1 MEGSG
6 KLGTNMNYRN
16 ALLKGAASSAMLL
29 AVCGGANAATVKHHH
44 AKKAAYG
51 AAPAATY
58 GTGSELS
65 ELRAEVQALK
75 AQNDALA
82 QNQAAL
88 QAQVAQTQAQTAQ
101 IAADAE
107 SVQDRLDAVP
117 QTVLT
122 TIGELPKPKPSWAD
136 KTQVG
141 SVVFLD
147 ASGISQKSN
156 GKSVTPS
163 GTALDIKRAY
173 INIDHQFND
182 VYSAS
187 LTTDFQYIRA
197 LNGVGSVAGAAPA
210 VTTTSS
216 ATATNELFLKKAY
229 LQAKYFPWFT
239 VRLGGADNAW
249 IPFAEGVEGNRYVE
263 NVLIDRTKFGNST
276 DWGLHILGTFD
287 PIGDPKTGPV
297 VSYQISAVDGA
308 GFRTPPGTNSAP
320 RTDDLDVEGRVSV
333 KWYDLTAAVG
343 GLKGRLGQQAGFQFN
358 AGSNA
363 PTIHRDA
370 SRFDALVAY
379 NNGTVKVGAEYFHAT
394 NYGAAALTNPT
405 VGDKAD
411 GYEVFGGY
419 TFSPEWSV
427 FGRYDYVKPNKTTA
441 STRKDNYFNLGVQY
455 EPTKIVDLSLVYKR
469 DKVDNGTF
477 STSNGTIGGST
488 DGTYD
493 EFGLFGQFRF

>member
-1 MEGSG
+1 MQ
-6 KLGTNMNYRN
+6 YRN
-16 ALLKGAASSAMLL
+16 ALLKGAAASVLL
-29 AVCGGANAATVKHHH
+29 VAVCGTADAATAKHHH
-44 AKKAAYG
+44 VKKAAYG
-51 AAPAATY
+51 AAPVASY
-58 GTGSELS
+58 GGGSELG

-107 SVQDRLDAVP
+107 SVQDRLDSVP

-122 TIGELPKPKPSWAD
+122 TIGELPKPKASWAD

-141 SVVFLD
+141 SVVFMD

-156 GKSVTPS
+156 GKNVTPS
-163 GTALDIKRAY
+163 GTALDLKRAY
-173 INIDHQFND
+173 LTFDHQFND
-182 VYSAS
+182 VYSANI
-187 LTTDFQYIRA
+187 TTDFQYIRA

-210 VTTTSS
+210 VTTTSG
-216 ATATNELFLKKAY
+216 ATATNELFIKKAY

-239 VRLGGADNAW
+239 VRLGGSDMPW

-276 DWGLHILGTFD
+276 DWGLHVLGTLA
-287 PIGDPKTGPV
+287 PLLDPKTGPV
-297 VSYQISAVDGA
+297 VSYQVSVVDGA

-320 RTDDLDVEGRVSV
+320 RTNSLDVEGRLSA
-333 KWYDLTAAVG
+333 KWYDVTAAIG
-343 GLKGRLGQQAGFQFN
+343 GYHGELGTDAGFQFN

-363 PTIHRDA
+363 PLVRREAT
-370 SRFDALVAY
+370 RFNALLVY
-379 NNGTVKVGAEYFHAT
+379 NNGVVKLGAEYFHAS
-394 NYGAAALTNPT
+394 NFSAAALTNAT

-411 GYEVFGGY
+411 GYSVFGGY

-427 FGRYDYVKPNKTTA
+427 FGRYDDVKPNKTTVSA
-441 STRKDNYFNLGVQY
+441 KKDNYFNLGIQY

-477 STSNGTIGGST
+477 STSNGTIGGISNT
-488 DGTYD
+488 TGGTYD